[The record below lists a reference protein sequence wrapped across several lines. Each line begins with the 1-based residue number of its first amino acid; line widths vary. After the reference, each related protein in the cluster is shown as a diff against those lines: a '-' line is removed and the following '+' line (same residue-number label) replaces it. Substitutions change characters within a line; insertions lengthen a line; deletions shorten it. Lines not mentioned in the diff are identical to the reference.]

1 MKKED
6 VDVEKV
12 SMYKDYFSLFKLK
25 PQFSINIEILE
36 QNYIAL
42 QSKYHPDLFSLK
54 LEKKL
59 ALNNIAEINKA
70 YQILK
75 SYIKRAEY
83 LLQIK
88 GITTNKNDKNHI
100 LEEIFKI
107 QESSNNIDIQ
117 NQISLSAKAMEDAF
131 AIEDFNE
138 AAKQTMRL
146 KYLRKIQKDRS
157 II

>member
-1 MKKED
+1 MKRED

-25 PQFSINIEILE
+25 PQFSINMQILE

-59 ALNNIAEINKA
+59 ALDNIAEINKA

-83 LLQIK
+83 LLEIK
-88 GITTNKNDKNHI
+88 GITTSKNDINHI
-100 LEEIFKI
+100 VEEIFKI
-107 QESSNNIDIQ
+107 QESSNIDIQ
-117 NQISLSAKAMEDAF
+117 SQILLSTKAMEDAF
-131 AIEDFNE
+131 TIEDFNE
-138 AAKQTMRL
+138 AAKQVMRL
-146 KYLRKIQKDRS
+146 KYLKKIQEDRS

>member
-6 VDVEKV
+6 VDVEKA

-25 PQFSINIEILE
+25 PQFSINMQILE

-42 QSKYHPDLFSLK
+42 QSNYHPDLFSLK

-59 ALNNIAEINKA
+59 ALDKIAEINKA
-70 YQILK
+70 YQTLK

-88 GITTNKNDKNHI
+88 GITTNKNDINHI
-100 LEEIFKI
+100 VEEIFKI
-107 QESSNNIDIQ
+107 QESSNIDIQ
-117 NQISLSAKAMEDAF
+117 DQILLSTKAMEDAF
-131 AIEDFNE
+131 AIEDFDE
-138 AAKQTMRL
+138 AAKQIMKL
-146 KYLRKIQKDRS
+146 KYLKKIQEDRS